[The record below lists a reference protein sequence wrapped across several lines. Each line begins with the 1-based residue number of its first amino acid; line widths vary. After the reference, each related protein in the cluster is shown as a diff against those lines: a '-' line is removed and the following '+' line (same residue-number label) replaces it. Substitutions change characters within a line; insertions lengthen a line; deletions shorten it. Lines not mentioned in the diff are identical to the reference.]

1 MNTPKLAIAMNYIDD
16 SLISEAIDYK
26 PDRRRKSSYLWKYIA
41 AAAACMVLVLGI
53 SLMLSHK
60 DASPSSDISSSPGEA
75 PVHFYFEGN
84 LYSYSGDLVYSLP
97 EGFQFVRKVK
107 NVGDSF
113 SGVDFEGN
121 ADGSVF
127 MNESDKT
134 VAYFRWKK
142 WNETI
147 DGPEPYLVLY
157 CIEQE

>member
-1 MNTPKLAIAMNYIDD
+1 MNAPKLAIAMNYIDE
-16 SLISEAIDYK
+16 SLISGAIAYK
-26 PDRRRKSSYLWKYIA
+26 PVHRKNNTYFWKYIA
-41 AAAACMVLVLGI
+41 AAACFCVIVIGSIFVL
-53 SLMLSHK
+53 SRN
-60 DASPSSDISSSPGEA
+60 DASPSSDIPSPGEA

-97 EGFQFVRKVK
+97 EGFQFVREVK

-127 MNESDKT
+127 MSEVDRT
-134 VAYFRWKK
+134 VAYFRWKE
-142 WNETI
+142 WNEII

>member
-1 MNTPKLAIAMNYIDD
+1 MNAPKLAIAMNYIDE
-16 SLISEAIDYK
+16 SLISGAIDYK
-26 PDRRRKSSYLWKYIA
+26 PVHRKNNTYFWKYIA
-41 AAAACMVLVLGI
+41 AAACFCVIVIGSIFVL
-53 SLMLSHK
+53 SRN
-60 DASPSSDISSSPGEA
+60 DASPSSDIPSPGEA

-97 EGFQFVRKVK
+97 EGFQFVREVK

-127 MNESDKT
+127 MSEVDRT
-134 VAYFRWKK
+134 VAYFRWKE
-142 WNETI
+142 WNEII